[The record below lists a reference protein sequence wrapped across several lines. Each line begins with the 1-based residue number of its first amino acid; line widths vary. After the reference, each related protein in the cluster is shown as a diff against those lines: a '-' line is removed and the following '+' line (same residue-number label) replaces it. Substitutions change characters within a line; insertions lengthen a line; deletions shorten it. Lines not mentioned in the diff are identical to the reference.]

1 MLLLDILQFLGS
13 MLMIYFSAEFIV
25 RYGKEIAISIGVS
38 RYIIGLTLI
47 AFGTSFPE
55 FVVSINA
62 SIMNE
67 SGIVF
72 GNVIGSNIANIA
84 LVLSVCAIMV
94 QIKSDKIENQ
104 DLIFFLLSAILAF
117 FFSLDGYVNL
127 LEGIILSCGFIFYCY
142 KIKKNIILE
151 KNNTQ
156 EKKERKKIDFY
167 IIVIIVCS
175 FLILISGAN
184 AFIDSALN
192 LAERLNVSS
201 LAVSMTLVAIGTSL
215 PELATSMIAVIKKE
229 YELLAGN
236 IIGSNIMNILMI
248 LGPSAIINNIKVD
261 LDSVSI
267 ILMLSLTFLVC
278 VFNVF
283 NIKMSRI
290 MGIILLIIYS
300 VFIYSNFYKI
310 V

>member
-1 MLLLDILQFLGS
+1 MLLLDIFQFLGS

-38 RYIIGLTLI
+38 KYIIGLTLI

-84 LVLSVCAIMV
+84 LVLSICAIMV
-94 QIKSDKIENQ
+94 QIKSDKVGNQ
-104 DLIFFLLSAILAF
+104 DLIFFLFSAILAF
-117 FFSLDGYVNL
+117 FFSIDGYINL
-127 LEGIILSCGFIFYCY
+127 LEGVILFCGFIFYCY
-142 KIKKNIILE
+142 TIKKNVILE

-175 FLILISGAN
+175 FLILISGSD
-184 AFIDSALN
+184 AFINSALN
-192 LAERLNVSS
+192 LAERFNISS

-215 PELATSMIAVIKKE
+215 PELATSVIAVIKKE

-261 LDSVSI
+261 LDYISI